1 MSNLKV
7 EIISPTG
14 IIFQGECQIA
24 SIPTID
30 GDLGV
35 MYNHEAFI
43 AKLKEGEILL
53 FNNSSQIAASNK
65 FSIEGGF
72 AKIESQGTLLILID

>member
-1 MSNLKV
+1 MSDLQV

-14 IIFQGECQIA
+14 IVFQGNCNIA

-35 MYNHEAFI
+35 MYNHESFI
-43 AKLKEGEILL
+43 AKLKSGEIKI
-53 FNNSSQIAASNK
+53 FKDSVQTPYK
-65 FSIEGGF
+65 EFSIEGGF
-72 AKIESQGTLLILID
+72 AEIENQGKVLILID